1 MSIYNLLPSAPPTN
15 QYLERLG
22 LLEPVST
29 PTAVAP
35 TQPSVEEGVNQSY
48 LDVFKRPASQEEIDF
63 YVDEFGADNTYDA
76 GEEAAL
82 ESRLAAV
89 VGEDIV
95 GDTVEGGDAGG
106 DAAPDSAVT
115 STRFSSSELGL
126 DDTENKKTD
135 TKISDLPAPRVV
147 EDAPIATGLR
157 QVFDQVVKRPP
168 SAEDMDY
175 YPELY
180 GPTLDFEERARLT
193 RALRPEQLA
202 MFRRE
207 LDIPTLDFTTFG
219 AAPVTTGEGATAGI
233 ERLRPTYTTGTMAG
247 VFASPQFTTPYSI
260 DTQQQK
266 LPDTFTQLG
275 DLFGAQYKAEL
286 AKEAAEEA
294 AEAEGK
300 RAGGLASLGY
310 RRGGVVDENGIP
322 RLFIG
327 GLFKGIG
334 KALRG
339 VTKIAPF
346 VLPFIPGFQ
355 GLALGKQALLGG
367 LAGGFAGGDGKFD
380 LKRALT
386 SGLTTYG
393 IGRLAQAADVP
404 VGTEGGGVDAGG
416 GISIEP
422 GTGAAVK
429 SGPTGIEGFQG
440 GSTISTAKNVVG
452 VDPMITGKVGQNIS
466 FDPRT
471 GETFSFVPKTLT
483 TQTGQSINTGVG
495 RASYSPY
502 DTTAGTS
509 TAPSGFGID
518 RLKAEAVGTGQ
529 RMADTFRG
537 LTSGDIAAKELVTP
551 ALTTV
556 GGIAATQAGDEY
568 AKQQAEYKALTA
580 ADAEDKERKRKRIL
594 ETLRAN
600 PYGYNKGGVS
610 ALPPRYLDGAGDGM
624 SDSIKANIGGMQE
637 ARLADGE
644 FVVPADVVADL
655 GNGSSNAGAERLYS
669 MMDRVRTARHGT
681 TKQPPEINVNKTL
694 PA

>member
-15 QYLERLG
+15 PYLERLG
-22 LLEPVST
+22 LLRPVST

-48 LDVFKRPASQEEIDF
+48 LDVFKRPASQDEIDE
-63 YVDEFGADNTYDA
+63 YVKEFGADNVYDA
-76 GEEAAL
+76 GEKAVL
-82 ESRLAAV
+82 ESRLAAA
-89 VGEDIV
+89 VGKDIA
-95 GDTVEGGDAGG
+95 GDA
-106 DAAPDSAVT
+106 PPTSPLDSTVT

-233 ERLRPTYTTGTMAG
+233 ERLRPTDTTGTMAG

-355 GLALGKQALLGG
+355 GLTLGRQALLGG
-367 LAGGFAGGDGKFD
+367 LAGGVAGGDGKFD

-393 IGRLAQAADVP
+393 IGSLAKAA
-404 VGTEGGGVDAGG
+404 GTPIGPESGGIDAGG

-466 FDPRT
+466 FDPR
-471 GETFSFVPKTLT
+471 TLT

-537 LTSGDIAAKELVTP
+537 LTSGDIAAKELITP

>member
-1 MSIYNLLPSAPPTN
+1 
-15 QYLERLG
+15 
-22 LLEPVST
+22 
-29 PTAVAP
+29 
-35 TQPSVEEGVNQSY
+35 
-48 LDVFKRPASQEEIDF
+48 
-63 YVDEFGADNTYDA
+63 
-76 GEEAAL
+76 
-82 ESRLAAV
+82 
-89 VGEDIV
+89 
-95 GDTVEGGDAGG
+95 
-106 DAAPDSAVT
+106 
-115 STRFSSSELGL
+115 
-126 DDTENKKTD
+126 
-135 TKISDLPAPRVV
+135 V

-180 GPTLDFEERARLT
+180 GPTLDFEERARLA

-202 MFRRE
+202 MFKRE

-219 AAPVTTGEGATAGI
+219 TAPVTTGEGATAGI
-233 ERLRPTYTTGTMAG
+233 ERLRPTDTTGTMAG

-355 GLALGKQALLGG
+355 ALSLPMQSLI
-367 LAGGFAGGDGKFD
+367 AGGVGGFRDGKFD

-393 IGRLAQAADVP
+393 IGSLARAAGTP
-404 VGTEGGGVDAGG
+404 VGPEGGGIDAGG

-429 SGPTGIEGFQG
+429 YGPTGIEGFQG

-452 VDPMITGKVGQNIS
+452 VDPMITGNTGQTLG
-466 FDPRT
+466 FDPR
-471 GETFSFVPKTLT
+471 TLT
-483 TQTGQSINTGVG
+483 TQTGQSINTGVDIG
-495 RASYSPY
+495 
-502 DTTAGTS
+502 AGTGKAI
-509 TAPSGFGID
+509 APSGFGID

-568 AKQQAEYKALTA
+568 AKQQAEYKSLTA
-580 ADAEDKERKRKRIL
+580 ADAADKERKRKRIL

-644 FVVPADVVADL
+644 FVVPADVVADI

-669 MMDRVRTARHGT
+669 MMDRVRQSRHGT

>member
-15 QYLERLG
+15 PYLERLG
-22 LLEPVST
+22 LLRPVST

-48 LDVFKRPASQEEIDF
+48 LDVFKRPASQDEIDE
-63 YVDEFGADNTYDA
+63 YVKEFGADNVYDA
-76 GEEAAL
+76 GEKAVL

-89 VGEDIV
+89 VGKDIV
-95 GDTVEGGDAGG
+95 GDAPPNMPNIPFFTSP
-106 DAAPDSAVT
+106 PDSTVT
-115 STRFSSSELGL
+115 SPRFSSSELGL

-233 ERLRPTYTTGTMAG
+233 ERLRPTDTTGTMAG

-355 GLALGKQALLGG
+355 GLTLGRQALLGG
-367 LAGGFAGGDGKFD
+367 LAGGVAGGDGKFD

-393 IGRLAQAADVP
+393 IGSLAKAA
-404 VGTEGGGVDAGG
+404 GTPIGPESGGIDAGG

-440 GSTISTAKNVVG
+440 GSTISTAKSVVG
-452 VDPMITGKVGQNIS
+452 VDPMITGNTGQTLG
-466 FDPRT
+466 FDPR
-471 GETFSFVPKTLT
+471 TLT

-537 LTSGDIAAKELVTP
+537 LTSGDIAAKELITP